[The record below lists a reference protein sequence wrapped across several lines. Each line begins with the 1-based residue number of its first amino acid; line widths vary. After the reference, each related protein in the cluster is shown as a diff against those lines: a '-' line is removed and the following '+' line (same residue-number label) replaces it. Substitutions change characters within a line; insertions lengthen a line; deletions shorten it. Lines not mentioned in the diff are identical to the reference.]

1 MKYFPLFLGLENRDV
16 LLVGGGEKALQK
28 LRLLAKTPARLT
40 IVAETISPGIDAL
53 ARQRTVSLQLRR
65 LLPEDVKGKALVI
78 GADDS
83 AERNAELARAAQ
95 AAGVPVNIVDA
106 PELSTVIVP
115 AIVDRDPIVV
125 AIGTEGAAPIIA
137 RDLRARIESW
147 LPADFGRVASAA
159 AALRPRVRA
168 AIARPAA
175 RRQFWEGL
183 LRGPFRDRALAADM
197 AGAEQEAARALHDA
211 DQGRRGSIVLVG
223 CGPGDP
229 DLLTLKAL
237 QALQDADVL
246 VHDRLVNPAILDYA
260 RRDAVR
266 IDVGKAPGGKATPQD
281 EINRILVREALK
293 GQRVARLKGG
303 DAMVFGRAAEEIAA
317 ARAAGVDATVIPG
330 ITAAHAIAAAVT
342 LPLTLRGKVRQFSIV
357 TGATE
362 DGVADL
368 DWHALA
374 ASGQGFAIYMGVRS
388 AAVIERNLLDAGA
401 EPATPVV
408 IVENGTLPQERVVE
422 TTLADLAAAVQ
433 AEAVTAP
440 AIIFIGL
447 GWDEACLSRPAR
459 VRTFVSDASRPA
471 EPHIDNP
478 TGFGPE
484 PIGRRA

>member
-1 MKYFPLFLGLENRDV
+1 MKYFPLFMDLEDRDV
-16 LLVGGGEKALQK
+16 LIAGGGEKALQK
-28 LRLLAKTPARLT
+28 LRLLVKTAARLT
-40 IVAETISPGIDAL
+40 VVAEKISPEIEAL
-53 ARQRTVSLQLRR
+53 ARRQPVSLQRRR
-65 LLPEDVKGKALVI
+65 LRPEDVKGKAVAI
-78 GADDS
+78 GADDNI
-83 AERNAELARAAQ
+83 ERNAELARAAW

-115 AIVDRDPIVV
+115 AIVDRDPVVV
-125 AIGTEGAAPIIA
+125 AIGTEGAAPVIA

-147 LPADFGRVASAA
+147 LPADFGRVASTA

-168 AIARPAA
+168 AIAQPAA

-183 LRGPFRDRALAADM
+183 LRGPFRDWALAGDV
-197 AGAEQEAARALHDA
+197 AGAEQEATRALRDA
-211 DQGRRGSIVLVG
+211 DKGDLGSVVLVG

-260 RRDAVR
+260 RRDAVH
-266 IDVGKAPGGKATPQD
+266 IDVGKAPGGKATPQH

-293 GQRVARLKGG
+293 GRRVARLKGG

-317 ARAAGVDATVIPG
+317 ARAAGIDVTVIPG
-330 ITAAHAIAAAVT
+330 ITAAHAIAASVT
-342 LPLTLRGKVRQFSIV
+342 FPLTLRGKVRQFSVV

-362 DGVADL
+362 DGAADL
-368 DWHALA
+368 DWRALA
-374 ASGQGFAIYMGVRS
+374 EPGQAFAIYMGVRS
-388 AAVIERNLLDAGA
+388 AGVIERNLLDAGA

-408 IVENGTLPQERVVE
+408 IVENGTLPEERVIE
-422 TTLADLAAAVQ
+422 TTLVDLCVAVR

-459 VRTFVSDASRPA
+459 VRTFVLNASQLA
-471 EPHIDNP
+471 EQNIDNP

>member
-1 MKYFPLFLGLENRDV
+1 MKYFPLFMDLEDRDV
-16 LLVGGGEKALQK
+16 LVAGGGEKALQK
-28 LRLLAKTPARLT
+28 LRLLAKTTARAT
-40 IVAETISPGIDAL
+40 VVAETVSSEIAAL
-53 ARQRTVSLQLRR
+53 ARRRTVSLQLRR
-65 LLPEDVKGKALVI
+65 LRPEDVKGKALAI

-83 AERNAELARAAQ
+83 AECNAELARAAR

-115 AIVDRDPIVV
+115 AIVDRDPVV
-125 AIGTEGAAPIIA
+125 VTIGTEGAAPIIA

-147 LPADFGRVASAA
+147 LPADFGRVASTA

-168 AIARPAA
+168 AIAQPAA

-183 LRGPFRDRALAADM
+183 LRGPFRDRALAADL
-197 AGAEQEAARALHDA
+197 AGAEQEAARALRDA
-211 DQGRRGSIVLVG
+211 GKGSHGSVVLVG

-266 IDVGKAPGGKATPQD
+266 IDVGKTPGGRATPQD

-317 ARAAGVDATVIPG
+317 ARAAGIDVTVIPG
-330 ITAAHAIAAAVT
+330 ITAAHAIAAGVT
-342 LPLTLRGKVRQFSIV
+342 LPLTLRGKVRQFAVV

-362 DGVADL
+362 DGAADL
-368 DWHALA
+368 DWQALA
-374 ASGQGFAIYMGVRS
+374 APGQGFAIYMGVRS
-388 AAVIERNLLDAGA
+388 AGVIERNLLNAGA

-408 IVENGTLPQERVVE
+408 IVENGTLPQERVIE
-422 TTLADLAAAVQ
+422 TTLADLSAAVQ

-459 VRTFVSDASRPA
+459 VRIFASSAPRPA
-471 EPHIDNP
+471 EQHIDNP
-478 TGFGPE
+478 AGLGPE
-484 PIGRRA
+484 PIGPRA

>member
-1 MKYFPLFLGLENRDV
+1 MKYFPLFMDLEERPV
-16 LLVGGGEKALQK
+16 LLIGGGEKALQK
-28 LRLLAKTPARLT
+28 LRLLSRTAAR
-40 IVAETISPGIDAL
+40 IAVVAETVSPDVHAL
-53 ARQRTVSLQLRR
+53 ARRNKMLLQLRR
-65 LLPEDVKGKALVI
+65 LQPDDVKGKALAI

-83 AERNAELARAAQ
+83 AERNAELAALAH

-106 PELSTVIVP
+106 PNLSTVIVP
-115 AIVDRDPIVV
+115 AIVDRNPVVV

-147 LPADFGRVASAA
+147 LPADFGRVARYAS
-159 AALRPRVRA
+159 ALRPRARA
-168 AIARPAA
+168 AIAHPAA
-175 RRQFWEGL
+175 RRRFWEGL
-183 LRGPFRDRALAADM
+183 LRGPFRDRALAGDM
-197 AGAEQEAARALHDA
+197 AGARQEAARALREA
-211 DQGRRGSIVLVG
+211 DKGTQGSVVLVG

-317 ARAAGVDATVIPG
+317 VRAAGVDATVIPG
-330 ITAAHAIAAAVT
+330 ITAAHAIAASVA
-342 LPLTLRGKVRQFSIV
+342 LPLTLRGKVRQFSVV

-362 DGVADL
+362 DGAAEL
-368 DWHALA
+368 DWRALA
-374 ASGQGFAIYMGVRS
+374 APGQAFAIYMGVRS
-388 AAVIERNLLDAGA
+388 AASIHRNLIEAGA

-408 IVENGTLPQERVVE
+408 IIENGTLPNERIIE
-422 TTLADLAAAVQ
+422 TTLADLGTVVA

-447 GWDEACLSRPAR
+447 SWDEACLSRPAR
-459 VRTFVSDASRPA
+459 AKTFASQRA
-471 EPHIDNP
+471 EHSNDNP
-478 TGFGPE
+478 AGYGPE